1 MSRVLERR
9 RQFLS
14 LMRQFTLDRGFFQIT
29 DVAEALQVPR
39 STAQD
44 WVKRLIEEGC
54 LIVRESPHGRH
65 GGHYAAVS
73 AVPASTC
80 RRIFTTTDG
89 DEVEIFHEC
98 ISGACAAF
106 CGFHHTKSGG
116 VITAIERDGPLLRE
130 HGRIGEAHL
139 KIGLYP
145 APAVGVGAIR
155 REGVNILQ
163 EITSIGGPAYS
174 LTEMIGHA
182 EGVCEVRI
190 RREGSLVTG
199 EVITQDLTHLIIGI
213 DDTDGPDGGATFA
226 LAVALLQHLGRIKGV
241 IPIGHRVAMLNPSIE
256 QKTVGNACSYLELA
270 VDPELV
276 TEVTARCKKFVGD
289 ESRSPEWGIAVKE
302 GFQIG
307 PALRAYGEC
316 ARIGYLS
323 RDIAEETAAAHAISL
338 YGGDGVIGALAAVAL
353 AGVPTETLLDLRIP
367 IC

>member
-9 RQFLS
+9 RQFLN
-14 LMRQFTLDRGFFQIT
+14 LMRQCTLERGFFQIT
-29 DVAEALQVPR
+29 DIAEALQVPR

-54 LIVRESPHGRH
+54 LIVREDAHGRH
-65 GGHYAAVS
+65 GAHYAAVS
-73 AVPASTC
+73 AMPASTC
-80 RRIFTTTDG
+80 RRIFTTTDH

-106 CGFHHTKSGG
+106 CGFHHAQSGG

-130 HGRIGEAHL
+130 HGRIGSAEL
-139 KIGLYP
+139 VIGLYP

-155 REGVNILQ
+155 REGANILQ

-199 EVITQDLTHLIIGI
+199 EVITQELVHLIIGI
-213 DDTDGPDGGATFA
+213 DNTDGPEGGATFA
-226 LAVALLQHLGRIKGV
+226 LALALLQHLGEIKGV
-241 IPIGHRVAMLNPSIE
+241 IPIGHQVAMLNPCIE
-256 QKTVGNACSYLELA
+256 ERTVGNACSYLELA
-270 VDPELV
+270 VDPVMV
-276 TEVTARCKKFVGD
+276 TEVIERSLKFVSD
-289 ESRSPEWGIAVKE
+289 ESLSPEWGIAVKQ
-302 GFQIG
+302 GFRID
-307 PALRAYGEC
+307 PALRAYGEH
-316 ARIGYLS
+316 ARTGYLS
-323 RDIAEETAAAHAISL
+323 RGMAEETAASHAINL

-353 AGVPTETLLDLRIP
+353 AGVPTDALLDLRVP
-367 IC
+367 VC